1 MENNQTFEKRCTVI
15 QLFGTFEKGF
25 ACFWPQG
32 AGEVQH
38 RKKEPGACGDVYTMF
53 LVQNCEPGAFD
64 VYTVFGPKLCV
75 YIDLYID
82 LYIDFCIDFD
92 IQKHCFLY

>member
-1 MENNQTFEKRCTVI
+1 MHAFGHKVLENFSIGKT
-15 QLFGTFEKGF
+15 
-25 ACFWPQG
+25 
-32 AGEVQH
+32 
-38 RKKEPGACGDVYTMF
+38 
-53 LVQNCEPGAFD
+53 EPGAFD